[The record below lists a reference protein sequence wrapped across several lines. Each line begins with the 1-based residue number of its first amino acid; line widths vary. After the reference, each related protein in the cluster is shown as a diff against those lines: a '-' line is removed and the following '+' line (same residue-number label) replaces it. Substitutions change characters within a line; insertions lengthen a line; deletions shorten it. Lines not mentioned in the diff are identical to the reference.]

1 MINSVPEH
9 YPYEKLFIE
18 AMNEPVAVL
27 HSSGSVPL
35 LHKLKYIRIDIGQP
49 RFGLEHHKYEEI
61 ANEVDT
67 IIYNTWRLDFGLSI
81 RSYHPFLKAT
91 VSTIELAAVSK
102 RNIHIVFV
110 SSVSSVS
117 RMATTTTAPE
127 APISDPL
134 ASLDMGYG
142 QSKHAAERLLTAAI
156 KVSGIPVSIIRVC
169 QLGGPSPGKPGKW
182 ADQAWL
188 SALIRAVGT
197 TKYIPENVTAINWV
211 PVDVAAEMIRDLI
224 TRPLQQ
230 EAQFYHICHP
240 RPQRWEL
247 LVDIPRELLGVADT
261 VPLKE
266 WTKKRRD
273 IEDPSAEDIAR
284 VPALTMLDFLEK
296 LGDGTESATYT
307 TDQAIRYS
315 KTSIPALNGEMLRNW
330 VSSWNL

>member
-1 MINSVPEH
+1 
-9 YPYEKLFIE
+9 
-18 AMNEPVAVL
+18 
-27 HSSGSVPL
+27 
-35 LHKLKYIRIDIGQP
+35 
-49 RFGLEHHKYEEI
+49 
-61 ANEVDT
+61 
-67 IIYNTWRLDFGLSI
+67 
-81 RSYHPFLKAT
+81 
-91 VSTIELAAVSK
+91 
-102 RNIHIVFV
+102 
-110 SSVSSVS
+110 
-117 RMATTTTAPE
+117 MATTTTAPE

-182 ADQAWL
+182 TDQAWL
-188 SALIRAVGT
+188 SALIRTVRT
-197 TKYIPENVTAINWV
+197 TKCIPENVTAINWV

-224 TRPLQQ
+224 TRPVQQ

-247 LVDIPRELLGVADT
+247 LVDILREFLGVADT

-266 WTKKRRD
+266 WTKKLRD
-273 IEDPSAEDIAR
+273 IEDPSVEDIAR
-284 VPALTMLDFLEK
+284 VPALTMLDFLEE
-296 LGDGTESATYT
+296 LGDGTESATYA